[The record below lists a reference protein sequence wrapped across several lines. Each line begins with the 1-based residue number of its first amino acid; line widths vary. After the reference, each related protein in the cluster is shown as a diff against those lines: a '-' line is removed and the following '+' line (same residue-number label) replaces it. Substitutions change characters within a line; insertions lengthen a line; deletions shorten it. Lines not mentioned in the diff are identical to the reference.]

1 MNKEQEDLVGEVYD
15 KYTKKYVG
23 YDDVPSKELFL
34 FEIKN
39 NPDFSERWGLKIEER
54 ELNQGERQSI
64 LEQKGPVYQGVL
76 RSKAK
81 EYKTSKKIFE
91 VINQT
96 CNEFNIP
103 TKLITIT
110 YNDKTI
116 ESYEMDGKLCYCGNP
131 VDTSNSDCVTFNLC
145 KEHQMDA

>member
-1 MNKEQEDLVGEVYD
+1 MNKEQEELVGEVYD

-54 ELNQGERQSI
+54 ELNLEERYKI
-64 LEQKGPVYQGVL
+64 LDDRPMWEK
-76 RSKAK
+76 R
-81 EYKTSKKIFE
+81 T
-91 VINQT
+91 INIG
-96 CNEFNIP
+96 NANPLDINNVP
-103 TKLITIT
+103 TKLITIK

-116 ESYEMDGKLCYCGNP
+116 ESYE
-131 VDTSNSDCVTFNLC
+131 
-145 KEHQMDA
+145 

>member
-1 MNKEQEDLVGEVYD
+1 MNKEQEELVGEVYD

-54 ELNQGERQSI
+54 ELNLEERYMI
-64 LEQKGPVYQGVL
+64 LDDRPMWEK
-76 RSKAK
+76 R
-81 EYKTSKKIFE
+81 T
-91 VINQT
+91 INIG
-96 CNEFNIP
+96 NANPLDINNVP
-103 TKLITIT
+103 TKLITIK

-116 ESYEMDGKLCYCGNP
+116 ESY
-131 VDTSNSDCVTFNLC
+131 V
-145 KEHQMDA
+145 